1 MLTTSDGSERM
12 LLQGGSCFQLLPKRD
27 SSLRRLEASPFGRQG
42 LLFGTEEVLPQIGPR
57 CWPLTQLRLLASSAH
72 EDGDLV
78 QGRLGRLSSYFY
90 KRQAIQSQ
98 NLKCRGSEWI
108 PDSAIHSSP
117 QAKQELILNKPPWP
131 SLGKGWVLE
140 AMEPAKLHA
149 RPTQSLLL
157 RTFQGRDAGL
167 GFGMP
172 AIPPRNS
179 LFRLRLGNPPPHRS
193 PPSQKLLPSS
203 LLVVFIK
210 NSSLDSYNRWAEKRF
225 C

>member
-1 MLTTSDGSERM
+1 MLTTSDDSERM

-57 CWPLTQLRLLASSAH
+57 CWPLTQLRLLASSDH

-78 QGRLGRLSSYFY
+78 QDRLGRLSSYFY

-131 SLGKGWVLE
+131 SLGERPGSWSNGAGKT
-140 AMEPAKLHA
+140 A
-149 RPTQSLLL
+149 RTPYPEFTAQNLSG
-157 RTFQGRDAGL
+157 TGRWAGL
-167 GFGMP
+167 WDASHSTPKFPFQVKIRKSSPTPVPTEPETSALIPFGC
-172 AIPPRNS
+172 
-179 LFRLRLGNPPPHRS
+179 FH
-193 PPSQKLLPSS
+193 
-203 LLVVFIK
+203 
-210 NSSLDSYNRWAEKRF
+210 
-225 C
+225 